1 MTVISIDHLPTLVS
15 LHSLSSLS
23 TWTLRRMRSL
33 TPLSLSSLL
42 QLPRE
47 ASEAFSSAL
56 LPSLL
61 AYPQRKTEGV
71 WTRAEELFKKHS
83 AEAASVNP

>member
-1 MTVISIDHLPTLVS
+1 MTVVSIDHLPTLVRRS
-15 LHSLSSLS
+15 QPPTLS
-23 TWTLRRMRSL
+23 RSVEFRADV
-33 TPLSLSSLL
+33 SSSFV

-47 ASEAFSSAL
+47 SSESFSEAL

-61 AYPQRKTEGV
+61 AFPNRKTEGV

-83 AEAASVNP
+83 AEAKEIDP